1 MWGRVRGTSGRGYGD
16 YFSTIRS
23 VQRQAGG
30 ERGLHGACS
39 VGQYLWWMDGAWRA
53 TRAAADAT
61 VRRARRFFFRDAGVM
76 WEGVV

>member
-1 MWGRVRGTSGRGYGD
+1 MSGRGYGD

-23 VQRQAGG
+23 VQMQTGG

-39 VGQYLWWMDGAWRA
+39 VGQYLGWMGWGVARNAGGGRCDGASGKA
-53 TRAAADAT
+53 
-61 VRRARRFFFRDAGVM
+61 VLFPGCGVM